1 MARAPRGFGFDE
13 EYAFAVGRYN
23 DGTESPQ
30 KMAMARGG
38 EARPHLDARQEV
50 DQAEFAEDVYRHS
63 SGGRFC
69 YRSDAV
75 IKRTA
80 RRLAQFN
87 EREVVFP
94 VCSRV

>member
-1 MARAPRGFGFDE
+1 MAI
-13 EYAFAVGRYN
+13 
-23 DGTESPQ
+23 
-30 KMAMARGG
+30 ARGG

-80 RRLAQFN
+80 RRLASSTSA
-87 EREVVFP
+87 RA
-94 VCSRV
+94 SSTTARR